1 MKHNFQQIIENQ
13 KIFGD
18 EITSWLNRDFSN
30 SKKVL
35 KDIDEKNDLIKSEK
49 ETLIKKFESI
59 NVDDFIS
66 SLFFKNS
73 KRSKNFYAWWEET
86 IEEVTIYKY
95 ASKERRDRKAPTQY
109 SV

>member
-95 ASKERRDRKAPTQY
+95 AIKERRDRKAPAQY